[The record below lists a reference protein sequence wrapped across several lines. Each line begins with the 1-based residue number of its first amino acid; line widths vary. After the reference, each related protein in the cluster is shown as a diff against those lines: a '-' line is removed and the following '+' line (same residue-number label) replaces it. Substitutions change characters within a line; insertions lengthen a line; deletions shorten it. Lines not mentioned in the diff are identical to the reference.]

1 MIFFSNCLRINR
13 VIVYALG
20 TLFLKLANFLRKYSK
35 ILMAAHN
42 PNKTKKSVISI
53 PSNTASVKYAV
64 SKRVNINYDHLFTAG
79 IVPD

>member
-35 ILMAAHN
+35 ILMITHN
-42 PNKTKKSVISI
+42 PNKTKKSAHSIRCNTISV
-53 PSNTASVKYAV
+53 TYAV
-64 SKRVNINYDHLFTAG
+64 SKQVSIIYDHLLPA
-79 IVPD
+79 